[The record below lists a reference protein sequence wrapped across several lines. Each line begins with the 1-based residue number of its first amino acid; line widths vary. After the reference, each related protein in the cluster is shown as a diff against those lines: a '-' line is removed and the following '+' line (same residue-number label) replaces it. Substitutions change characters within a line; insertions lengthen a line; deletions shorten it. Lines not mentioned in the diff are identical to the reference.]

1 MLLLLYRKIEEAKSM
16 DERMNI
22 DEKIERIVTGA
33 ASPSEK
39 AELDVWLAASP
50 ANERYYRRTLRQLR
64 RLKIALHTAA
74 AEEMKT
80 GVARRLAQARKARM
94 RRLFLWKMASAAA
107 SLLIV
112 LGGGWLLM
120 ERQGEPEERTHPLAV
135 IQPGSPQ
142 AYLEL
147 ETGERLD
154 LLAPKESAYVP
165 ELSAT
170 LNRDSNVLTYH
181 KDTLSVAIHKLV
193 VPRGGE
199 YSLVLS
205 DGTKVHLNSSSE
217 LHYAVNFRGERREVF
232 LWGEAYFEVAKD
244 AEHPFVVHTE
254 DMDIQVLGTSFNVNA
269 YPGNSYAHATLEEGS
284 VEVSRKGQSER
295 LVPGEQCVFDRKAK
309 RLSVAQ
315 VDTELFTSWRNGFY
329 RFNQTCL
336 EDILSTLAVWYN
348 LSVEYDDPMT
358 KRLRFTGKLR
368 RFEDVR
374 HLLSKFEETGDVTFV
389 IQGNRIKVKST
400 RN

>member
-1 MLLLLYRKIEEAKSM
+1 M

-22 DEKIERIVTGA
+22 DEKIERIVTGT

-94 RRLFLWKMASAAA
+94 RRLFLWKVASAAA

-112 LGGGWLLM
+112 LGGYWFLT
-120 ERQGEPEERTHPLAV
+120 ERSSEPEEMMQTVAL
-135 IQPGSPQ
+135 IQPGSPK

-154 LLAPKESAYVP
+154 LLAPTESAYVP

-170 LNRDSNVLTYH
+170 LDRDSNVLTYH

-199 YSLVLS
+199 YTLVLA
-205 DGTKVHLNSSSE
+205 DGTKVYLNSGSE
-217 LHYAVNFRGERREVF
+217 LHYPVNFKGERREVS

-244 AEHPFVVHTE
+244 AAHPFVVRTE

-269 YPGNSYAHATLEEGS
+269 YPGSPYCHATLEEGS

-295 LVPGEQCVFDRKAK
+295 LVPGEQCLFDRKAK
-309 RLSVAQ
+309 RLSVEQ

-329 RFNQTCL
+329 RFSQTTL
-336 EDILSTLAVWYN
+336 EEILSTLAVWYN
-348 LSVEYDDPMT
+348 VVVEYDDPMT

-389 IQGNRIKVKST
+389 IEGNRIKVKST

>member
-1 MLLLLYRKIEEAKSM
+1 M
-16 DERMNI
+16 
-22 DEKIERIVTGA
+22 
-33 ASPSEK
+33 
-39 AELDVWLAASP
+39 
-50 ANERYYRRTLRQLR
+50 
-64 RLKIALHTAA
+64 
-74 AEEMKT
+74 
-80 GVARRLAQARKARM
+80 
-94 RRLFLWKMASAAA
+94 WKMASAAA

-112 LGGGWLLM
+112 LGGGWFLM

-135 IQPGSPQ
+135 IQPGSSQ

-170 LNRDSNVLTYH
+170 LDRDSNVLTYH

-389 IQGNRIKVKST
+389 IQGNRIKVKIT